1 MNHSAYSIV
10 LGEREP
16 DKVFIPYTFPNINS
30 LHSISFGTK
39 LFECAILPDYMSPN
53 TITIG
58 KDLFKELG
66 IPYESKIHAFTK
78 DDTIF
83 LGPLIGIFTAGFTE
97 SYLRPLGERSMFFA
111 NLLTANQS
119 FKAFIFVFGS
129 HNINWQEGTITGYFY
144 NENRWCQ
151 YDVPFPHVVYDRLP
165 NRKTENHRA
174 IARVKDRLQTEY
186 LIPWFNPGFFNKW
199 EIYKLLKNEQAV
211 ASYLPETHRFTN
223 FETIE
228 IMLSK
233 YGHVYVKPMD
243 GSLGSSIYQ
252 IFYSFEENVYY
263 CRYRDNDENK
273 LRKYQTL
280 EKLINHL
287 LGDRDLETFI
297 VQQGIALKRVNQQP
311 VDFRIHT
318 NKNIQGNWQLS
329 AIAAKI
335 AGQGSMTTHI
345 NNGGDVKTLE
355 EIFPDYTEREQV
367 RENLVKATLLLSEC
381 IDRQIEGYI
390 GEIGFDIGLDK
401 NGKVWLFEA
410 NSKPGRSIFDYP
422 KLKDSDRLTKEL
434 FFAYALYLTEKSL
447 LQPDELFER

>member
-1 MNHSAYSIV
+1 VTHPIYSIAA
-10 LGEREP
+10 GEREP
-16 DKVFIPYTFPNINS
+16 DKVFVPYTFNHIES
-30 LHSISFGTK
+30 LRSIAFGTR
-39 LFECAILPDYMSPN
+39 LIECEILPDYMSHN

-58 KDLFKELG
+58 KDLFKELC
-66 IPYESKIHAFTK
+66 IPFESKVHAFTK
-78 DDTIF
+78 DGTFFI
-83 LGPLIGIFTAGFTE
+83 GPLIGIFTAGFTE
-97 SYLRPLGERSMFFA
+97 SNLRPVGDRSMFFA

-119 FKAFIFVFGS
+119 FKAYSFVFGS

-151 YDVPFPHVVYDRLP
+151 HDVPFPHVVYDRLP

-174 IARVKDRLQTEY
+174 IMRVKQRLQKEY

-199 EIYKLLKNEQAV
+199 DIYQLLKNESAV
-211 ASYLPETHRFTN
+211 NTYLPETHLFTN
-223 FETIE
+223 FEKIE
-228 IMLSK
+228 LMLSK
-233 YGHVYVKPMD
+233 HGHVYVKPMN
-243 GSLGSSIYQ
+243 GSLGSGIYQ

-263 CRYRDNDENK
+263 CRYRDNEENK

-287 LGDRDLETFI
+287 LGDRELHTFI
-297 VQQGIALKRVNQQP
+297 VQQGISLKRVNQQP

-329 AIAAKI
+329 AIAAKV

-355 EIFPDYTEREQV
+355 EIFPDYSEREQV
-367 RENLVKATLLLSEC
+367 KEKLVEATLLLSEY
-381 IDRQIEGYI
+381 IDKKVDGHI

-422 KLKDSDRLTKEL
+422 KLKESDRLTKEL
-434 FFAYALYLTEKSL
+434 FLAYALHLTEKSL